1 MAVDLQT
8 VTIQIGNSDD
18 KLSQLQWSNFV
29 SDIDRAIFECPCD
42 IHFSGFSQPN
52 VEWQNACWVI
62 AIEAGYIDD
71 LKANLQHWRE
81 KYDQESLAFTI
92 GQTTFI

>member
-1 MAVDLQT
+1 MKKT

-18 KLSQLQWSNFV
+18 KLSQRQWSNFV
-29 SDIDRAIFECPCD
+29 SDVDRAIFESPCD

-62 AIEAGYIDD
+62 EILPKDIDALRVD
-71 LKANLQHWRE
+71 LTHWRE
-81 KYDQESLAFTI
+81 KYDQDSLAFTV
-92 GQTTFI
+92 GETAFV